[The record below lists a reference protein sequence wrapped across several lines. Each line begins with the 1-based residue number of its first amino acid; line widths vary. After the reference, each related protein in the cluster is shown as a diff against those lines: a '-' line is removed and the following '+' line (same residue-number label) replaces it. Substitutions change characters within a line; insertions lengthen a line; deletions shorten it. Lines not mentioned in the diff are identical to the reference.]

1 MGSRSL
7 TFETTIFSHS
17 YAIKLKNQRP
27 WKTAL
32 NGSVSA
38 VSRQN
43 ETWASAPPCP
53 SCFCLGQVNQSEL
66 QTGPLWNCHEISTA
80 STGMTPPVNEAHWS
94 ILLACPLL
102 LLFPWEGRSS
112 SSIFTSV
119 SSLQPL
125 ASPTP
130 HAHSTQYYRSPWHR
144 AGAWWRVALGRKECF
159 WLGGKFSMLFLLN
172 CNAFVQSNT
181 VSSCYF
187 W

>member
-94 ILLACPLL
+94 ILLACPPAPFVSLRREKQLIDFHLCLL
-102 LLFPWEGRSS
+102 PSAIGIPNSACTLNSVLPKSLAQSRCPMKSSFREKGMLLVGWKVLHVVL
-112 SSIFTSV
+112 T
-119 SSLQPL
+119 
-125 ASPTP
+125 
-130 HAHSTQYYRSPWHR
+130 
-144 AGAWWRVALGRKECF
+144 
-159 WLGGKFSMLFLLN
+159 
-172 CNAFVQSNT
+172 
-181 VSSCYF
+181 
-187 W
+187 